1 MWRKNKIIKMSI
13 RFTKMHGAGND
24 YIYINAI
31 NQSLINLPQLAVEM
45 SDRHKG
51 VGADG
56 IVLIMKS
63 SIADFRM
70 RMFNA
75 DGSEGEM
82 CGNASRCVAKYVYD
96 NNLIAKRKITLETL
110 AGIKTLEI
118 SSFENDKVRT
128 VRVDMGE
135 PAFSNEDIPVQ
146 SKREVVDLPI
156 ATSLGAFCVTAIG
169 MGNPHG
175 VIMVDDVESVPVD
188 IVGNEIQNNEIF
200 PRKANIEFLEI
211 LGRSEMRMRVY
222 ERGSGETMA
231 CGTGACAAVVA
242 ASRLG
247 LSDRSALVH
256 LRGGDLQIEWAD
268 DNHVYMIG
276 EAATVFTGEYY
287 SLIY

>member
-1 MWRKNKIIKMSI
+1 MSI

-24 YIYINAI
+24 YVYINAI

-82 CGNASRCVAKYVYD
+82 CGKPSRSVAKYVYD
-96 NNLIAKRKITLETL
+96 NKLIAKRKITLETL

-118 SSFENDKVRT
+118 SSLENDKVRI

-135 PAFSNEDIPVQ
+135 PAFSNKDIPVR
-146 SKREVVDLPI
+146 SKLEVMDLPI
-156 ATSLGAFCVTAIG
+156 STSLGTFCVTAIG

-175 VIMVDDVESVPVD
+175 VIVVNDVESVPVD

-200 PRKANIEFLEI
+200 PYKANIEFLEI

-247 LSDRSALVH
+247 LCDRSALVH

-268 DNHVYMIG
+268 DNHVYMTG

-287 SLIY
+287 SPHYIEL